1 LSEPAPPS
9 ISLYS
14 GATGGAISQVDI
26 QELTVHLGGTEE
38 VSSFAY
44 RLQNWNGKYSPGS
57 SPIALGEDGYIMMG
71 RGANCPPLITTRNE
85 NMKFQS
91 NPTEHYVTV
100 SGRDWG
106 ERLFREY
113 VTEGYALM
121 KGEEIVKHLLDY
133 HSGLPHVRSAV
144 ELVES
149 TDTTFTRLDYENK
162 QAWEIL
168 KQIAQDSDKA
178 GAIGYDFRVAPDGCF
193 EFFHRGAKTSPVS
206 LTERI
211 EEAETESDI
220 LSVRNKVTIYGAA
233 TKSTPADVDE
243 TVESLNPSSGYWT
256 GYGGSLSLDATK
268 VYGSAASSVKNTT
281 GTAYNAVSIFYFT
294 ITVNGNMYPKLFL
307 ALLRDD
313 LVKSDG
319 FLVILHDSSS
329 RVCGRNLSNVNSV
342 SASNDWSTFQ
352 LEVGVNHAIDWAA
365 PADFDWENIRTVT
378 VTAYLVTAG
387 VSGQVWHGQ
396 LYFTGARYSNMQ
408 TDAASIATYGERQYV
423 DIVEDLYSDNECTL
437 RAKSILSFKKQAKT
451 SLVLRSTVFDYG
463 TAPILPGDMIAV
475 TLPNESISS
484 ASFLVKSIDYHFLA
498 ENNTL
503 TVSLN
508 LGYQKQLMADW
519 IYALR
524 ARTDALN
531 NYKARR

>member
-1 LSEPAPPS
+1 LSEPASPS
-9 ISLYS
+9 ITLYS
-14 GATGGAISQVDI
+14 GITGGPIDQADI
-26 QELTVHLGGTEE
+26 LELTVHLGGTEE

-44 RLQNWNGKYSPGS
+44 RLQNWDGKYSPSG

-71 RGANCPPLITTRNE
+71 RGANCPQLITTRNE

-91 NPTEHYVTV
+91 NATEHYVTV

-113 VTEGYALM
+113 VTEGYANM

-133 HSGLPHVRSAV
+133 HSGLPHVRGTI
-144 ELVES
+144 ELVED
-149 TDTTFTRLDYENK
+149 TDTTFTRLDFENK

-168 KQIAQDSDKA
+168 KQIAKDCNKA
-178 GAIGYDFRVAPDGCF
+178 GAIGFDFRVAPDGCF
-193 EFFHRGAKTSPVS
+193 EFFHRGAKTNSIS
-206 LTERI
+206 LNEQI

-220 LSVRNKVTIYGAA
+220 LSVRNKVTINGDA
-233 TKSTPADVDE
+233 TKRIPVNVEE
-243 TVESLNPSSGYWT
+243 TVESLSPASGYWT
-256 GYGGSLSLDATK
+256 GYGGTLSLDATR
-268 VYGSAASSVKNTT
+268 VYNSVGSSVKNTT
-281 GTAYNAVSIFYFT
+281 GAAYSAVSIFYFT
-294 ITVNGNMYPKLFL
+294 ATVNGNIYPKLFL

-329 RVCGRNLSNVNSV
+329 RVCGRNLSNVNSI
-342 SASNDWSTFQ
+342 SASNDWSTYQ
-352 LEVGVNHAIDWAA
+352 LDVGVNHASEWAA

-378 VTAYLVTAG
+378 VTAYLVTPG

-408 TDAASIATYGERQYV
+408 TDAASIARYGERQYV
-423 DIVEDLYSDNECTL
+423 DIVEDLYSDNECML
-437 RAKSILSFKKQAKT
+437 RAKSILSYKKQAKT
-451 SLVLRSTVFDYG
+451 SLVVKSTVLDYG
-463 TAPILPGDMIAV
+463 SSPILPGDMISV

-484 ASFLVKSIDYHFLA
+484 VGFLVKSVDYHCLA
-498 ENNTL
+498 ETNTL
-503 TVSLN
+503 TVALN

-524 ARTDALN
+524 ARTDALS

>member
-1 LSEPAPPS
+1 MTEPAQPS

-14 GATGGAISQVDI
+14 GFTGGPIDQADI
-26 QELTVHLGGTEE
+26 QELAVHLGGTEE
-38 VSSFAY
+38 VSSFSY
-44 RLQNWNGKYSPGS
+44 RLQNWNGKYSPGN
-57 SPIALGEDGYIMMG
+57 SPIALGEDGNITLG
-71 RGANCPPLITTRNE
+71 RGANCPQLITTRNE

-91 NPTEHYVTV
+91 NHAEHYVTV

-113 VTEGYALM
+113 VTEGYSLM

-133 HSGLPHVRSAV
+133 HSGLPHVRSGA
-144 ELVES
+144 ELVEN

-178 GAIGYDFRVAPDGCF
+178 GAIGYDFRVAPDGHF
-193 EFFHRGAKTSPVS
+193 EFFHRGAKTSPIS
-206 LTERI
+206 LVERI

-233 TKSTPADVDE
+233 TKSTPTDVDG
-243 TVESLNPSSGYWT
+243 TVESLTTASGYWT
-256 GYGGSLSLDATK
+256 GSGGSLALDATK
-268 VYGSAASSVKNTT
+268 VYGSATSSIKNTT
-281 GTAYNAVSIFYFT
+281 GTAYAAVSIFYFNAT
-294 ITVNGNMYPKLFL
+294 INGNLYPKLFL

-313 LVKSDG
+313 LVKSEG

-329 RVCGRNLSNVNSV
+329 RVCGRNISNVNSI
-342 SASNDWSTFQ
+342 STSNDWSTFQ
-352 LEVGVNHAIDWAA
+352 LDVGVDHAIDWAA
-365 PADFDWENIRTVT
+365 AADFDWENIRTVT
-378 VTAYLVTAG
+378 VTAFLITAG

-408 TDAASIATYGERQYV
+408 TDAASINTYGERQYV
-423 DIVEDLYSDNECTL
+423 DIVEDLYSDNECML
-437 RAKSILSFKKQAKT
+437 RAKSILAYKKQAKT
-451 SLVLRSTVFDYG
+451 SLVVRSTVLDYG
-463 TAPILPGDMIAV
+463 ASPVLPGDMIAV
-475 TLPNESISS
+475 TLPNESIDSMN
-484 ASFLVKSIDYHFLA
+484 FLAKSVDYHFLA

-503 TVSLN
+503 DVTLN
-508 LGYQKQLMADW
+508 LGYQKQMVADW

-524 ARTDALN
+524 TRTDALN